1 MSSSPSVFSKLPAC
15 YSHRFTSALSLRTRV
30 TCGVADR
37 AAHSIHSTHARGSD
51 RPACNCHYKGHK
63 GLGHVESVRMLLER
77 GAVIDIQTNR
87 GDTQLHRAARLGNVE
102 IVRLYLKHGADPL
115 RKVRPGDYHDNPS
128 LIAVLSGRFEVI
140 ELLSEWDG

>member
-1 MSSSPSVFSKLPAC
+1 
-15 YSHRFTSALSLRTRV
+15 
-30 TCGVADR
+30 
-37 AAHSIHSTHARGSD
+37 
-51 RPACNCHYKGHK
+51 
-63 GLGHVESVRMLLER
+63 MLLER

-140 ELLSEWDG
+140 ELLSKWDGGYLKQYLEEDNVKRFLYKYKSTTEI